1 MRANSSRAWKWLRWA
16 LAMAALIVLAAPKL
30 ASYDFAATS
39 RLERRAERASGS
51 DGAGEEG
58 TDVGERGRG
67 SAAVRVGAVVVAP
80 APIAEIV
87 TSVGTLLPG
96 EAVDLQPEVSGR
108 IARLDF
114 DEGAHVKKGDLL
126 VKLDASELEAQQAA
140 ALLELEL
147 AERRE
152 RRTTELVAQGY
163 VRAEEHDAARNALEV
178 QRARIRL
185 TAAQIAKTE
194 IRAPFDGVTGLR
206 YVSEGAVV
214 NATTRIGSLQQIDPL
229 KIEFS
234 VPEKY
239 AGRIAVGTPISFRVA
254 GQEREFTGRVYV
266 SDSRIDPTT
275 RTVLLR
281 GVIPNPDGALV
292 PGASA
297 RVKVTIAESPEA
309 LMVPAAA
316 LVPDADSPYVFVA
329 REGRAVR
336 LPVVIGVRTDSS
348 VQVLAGLEPGETVIT
363 SGLQQLRPGSPVEVE
378 LSFGGE
384 AVDMA
389 SAALESSA
397 SGHRRAA
404 AVQQ

>member
-1 MRANSSRAWKWLRWA
+1 
-16 LAMAALIVLAAPKL
+16 MAALIVLAAPKL

-152 RRTTELVAQGY
+152 RR
-163 VRAEEHDAARNALEV
+163 
-178 QRARIRL
+178 
-185 TAAQIAKTE
+185 
-194 IRAPFDGVTGLR
+194 
-206 YVSEGAVV
+206 
-214 NATTRIGSLQQIDPL
+214 
-229 KIEFS
+229 
-234 VPEKY
+234 
-239 AGRIAVGTPISFRVA
+239 
-254 GQEREFTGRVYV
+254 
-266 SDSRIDPTT
+266 
-275 RTVLLR
+275 
-281 GVIPNPDGALV
+281 
-292 PGASA
+292 
-297 RVKVTIAESPEA
+297 
-309 LMVPAAA
+309 
-316 LVPDADSPYVFVA
+316 
-329 REGRAVR
+329 
-336 LPVVIGVRTDSS
+336 
-348 VQVLAGLEPGETVIT
+348 
-363 SGLQQLRPGSPVEVE
+363 
-378 LSFGGE
+378 
-384 AVDMA
+384 
-389 SAALESSA
+389 
-397 SGHRRAA
+397 
-404 AVQQ
+404 